1 MLFLTEMQA
10 IKHFI
15 IPSFLFLVKRVLH
28 VKAMLFISTK
38 HYKTV
43 YLHIK
48 IIKVYNC
55 YD

>member
-28 VKAMLFISTK
+28 VKAMLFISTEC
-38 HYKTV
+38 YKTV